1 MNRYAI
7 IRLKIPNP
15 SFEEGSRVR
24 DIRVEEI
31 FIEDGLAAINK
42 ALNIFAVV
50 GEKEQKRQCAT
61 EAFSMLNVVVGA
73 AINVELSC
81 KFKL

>member
-1 MNRYAI
+1 M
-7 IRLKIPNP
+7 RLKKPNP
-15 SFEEGSRVR
+15 SLEEGSRVR

-50 GEKEQKRQCAT
+50 GEKEQQRQCAT
-61 EAFSMLNVVVGA
+61 EAFSMLNVEVGA